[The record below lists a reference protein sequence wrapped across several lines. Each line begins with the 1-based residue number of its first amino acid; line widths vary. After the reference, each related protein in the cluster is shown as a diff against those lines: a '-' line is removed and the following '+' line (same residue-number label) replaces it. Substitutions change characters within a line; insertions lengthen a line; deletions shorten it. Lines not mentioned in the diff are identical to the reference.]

1 MCADIISKGQLNIPN
16 DQMDRKSDRL
26 SSKEFEI
33 VQELVNEAMTK
44 AVRSM
49 ELMLKIR
56 VKAEHVTFGKGSLEY
71 IPEFDTLGRFKVHL
85 VKVGFN
91 GDLHGTFYFII
102 NSHEVDLINQV
113 CLPQNIISDNRT
125 ENKQMMHGFMS
136 EIENM
141 IAAQSIRE
149 ISEFLGVQLLGE
161 VPEVNIMQG
170 DKVNEYLDREN
181 ELNQTAFYVS
191 AVLSG
196 VVVNI
201 SPYFIWMLD
210 QSFLKKL
217 RDNIVL

>member
-1 MCADIISKGQLNIPN
+1 
-16 DQMDRKSDRL
+16 MDRKIDGL
-26 SSKEFEI
+26 NPYEFEI
-33 VQELVNEAMTK
+33 IQEMVEEAISK
-44 AVRSM
+44 AVKSM

-56 VKAEHVTFGKGSLEY
+56 VKAEHVDFGKGPLAY
-71 IPEFDTLGRFKVHL
+71 IPEFDSLGRFKVHL
-85 VKVGFN
+85 VKVAFK
-91 GDLHGTFYFII
+91 GDIKGTFYFII
-102 NSHEVDLINQV
+102 NGHEVDLINQV
-113 CLPQNIISDNRT
+113 CLPEKISSDTRS
-125 ENKQMMHGFMS
+125 ENKMMMHGFMS

-170 DKVNEYLDREN
+170 VKVNEYLEQEN
-181 ELNQTAFYVS
+181 ELNKTAFYVR

-210 QSFLKKL
+210 EDFLNRL
-217 RDNIVL
+217 RQNIVR